1 MVYTCTHNTY
11 IFNTGVKLK
20 FNLTA
25 PILFFFFHPL
35 LNSQSG
41 LEKEILFGMIFF
53 LVKTSEQARKVKA

>member
-11 IFNTGVKLK
+11 LFNTGVKLK
-20 FNLTA
+20 FNLSA
-25 PILFFFFHPL
+25 PILVFFHPL